1 MRHLKIHRY
10 SFIHQGGAGTV
21 RVVSSSTTQRN
32 VLDQGRRRMVSA
44 LDSKSSALTMRPLCR
59 DKKFE
64 IETSLSYVML
74 LIATSCKLRAKRLC
88 SIYQQLQTETLGQCT
103 DFKAVP
109 GYGLSCK
116 VSGVEELIKPK
127 TVLDKNKKNLSVK
140 VDGIVMDESQDID
153 PASVI
158 SGSDNGEI

>member
-1 MRHLKIHRY
+1 M
-10 SFIHQGGAGTV
+10 
-21 RVVSSSTTQRN
+21 
-32 VLDQGRRRMVSA
+32 
-44 LDSKSSALTMRPLCR
+44 
-59 DKKFE
+59 
-64 IETSLSYVML
+64 
-74 LIATSCKLRAKRLC
+74 
-88 SIYQQLQTETLGQCT
+88 
-103 DFKAVP
+103 P

-127 TVLDKNKKNLSVK
+127 TVLDKNRKNLSVK

>member
-32 VLDQGRRRMVSA
+32 VLDQSRRRMVSA
-44 LDSKSSALTMRPLCR
+44 LDSKSSALTMRPLCL

-88 SIYQQLQTETLGQCT
+88 SISATSDRDSGPVYWFQSRAWLRFVMQGQRCWGVDKTQDCLGQKQEKPVCQGRR
-103 DFKAVP
+103 DCNGWEP
-109 GYGLSCK
+109 RYR
-116 VSGVEELIKPK
+116 SGIGDQRKW
-127 TVLDKNKKNLSVK
+127 
-140 VDGIVMDESQDID
+140 
-153 PASVI
+153 
-158 SGSDNGEI
+158 